1 MSKQIPNKLPFN
13 NVPYS
18 PGINRFS
25 QEHFLS
31 LLNSASK
38 EIIFFGLTCGFYLSK
53 PIRQTIIQ
61 KSQQIPIKI
70 LILHPES
77 KHRIA
82 RYELE
87 PAEAKYHDANYFKE
101 TVIGRYRNLK
111 HRCDKLGNSQLEI
124 YLYDFTPVFGLELI
138 DDTIRVR
145 LYGYMKRGTDSPIF
159 VLSRGTHIFGYF
171 EDQIRSICKNT
182 HLVAIEKIQTVKKL
196 SQ

>member
-1 MSKQIPNKLPFN
+1 MSDQIINKLLSN
-13 NVPYS
+13 SIPYFS
-18 PGINRFS
+18 GTNRSS

-31 LLNSASK
+31 LLNSASR

-53 PIRQTIIQ
+53 PIRQIIIQ

-70 LILHPES
+70 LILHPQS
-77 KHRIA
+77 KYRKA

-87 PAEAKYHDANYFKE
+87 PAEAKYHDVNYFKE
-101 TVIGRYRNLK
+101 TVIGRYKNLK

-171 EDQIRSICKNT
+171 EDQIRSICKGT
-182 HLVAIEKIQTVKKL
+182 QFVPVEKIQTVRNL